1 MLHLTRLCT
10 FVCVMAVVA
19 AGRAAAQTPAAPS
32 LLQPAAGASGT
43 VPLTISWSSTLNP
56 GETSGGYNWQVSRSS
71 TFSTLV
77 LADSTSPAT
86 TQDVVSGLV
95 NGTYFWRVQAV
106 NAVGQ
111 SAWSQSRS
119 FTVTG
124 AGPGTPGT
132 PVLAPTRGYTT
143 FHPWEFI
150 HFDWS
155 AVPDAVTYRLEVSN
169 DPSFP
174 VGPVPE
180 GTQTFWNDNI
190 PTNSDG
196 YVHTMIG
203 NWFARVFA
211 VDADNPQEGVRSLPS
226 NVIQFSVFYNNPIG
240 PPPQLISPINNPTLT
255 LPVTLSWAHVPNPQA
270 MGYVLEI
277 ATDPGFSNIEF
288 FYNQYTEPTQV
299 MLSLTSG
306 PKFWRVLSQHGL
318 SSPTTNANT
327 DWSATG
333 RFTISSAPA
342 TPVSIT
348 IPGNEQPVEYSG
360 AERRVDIQLTAGVPP
375 GGATV
380 ALSSS
385 HPALAPLPATFSMPG
400 THAWARLPIRFGQV
414 TAPTL
419 ITLTATLNGV
429 SASSQFTLLP
439 PTLNNETLQ
448 PEVRATGGATMAGW
462 VDLEGGGLAGPAGFR
477 VNLSTNSPA
486 ATVPATVTIPA
497 GVSGT
502 GFQIQ
507 TSPVSSATT
516 VTVTATAAGVTNQW
530 QIFLTP
536 APAPTGF
543 FVRPISTTSGSQ
555 GVVTTA
561 TGLGQDQQVQ
571 VTSSHPSL
579 AAVPSTATVFAGS
592 GVGYFDIV
600 TSPVPEP
607 TEVTISVSGGGVTLS
622 RPLRLYPSLP
632 PLTSMTVSP
641 GSVVGG
647 ASATGTVSLGSA
659 APPAGV
665 YVNLWSNQP
674 NSASVP
680 ESVFIPGGATSA
692 SFEVRTFPSSPT
704 SVQLSAQVNGD
715 FQFSSIT
722 VNPSAPSAAL
732 SAVTVN
738 PTSVTGGSSSTGTVT
753 LSAAAPSGG
762 AVVSLS
768 DNSSAATVPGSV
780 TVAAG
785 TTSANFT
792 VTTGTVTTSTPV
804 TITGTYGGASR
815 TVTLTVNPAPPA
827 PPAAPTLV
835 SPANAATVAQPV
847 TFDWSDVAGA
857 ASYVIQIDNASSFTA
872 PLTFTQT
879 VTASQATITGL
890 PAQQLFWRVR
900 GVNSAGSAGAF
911 SSSRSITVQGAPST
925 PSLSSVAVSPT
936 SVVGGTGTTGTVTL
950 SAAAGSGGL
959 VVNLSSSNTA
969 VASVPPSVT
978 VASGATTAQF
988 AVTTNSVTSATTVT
1002 ITGTGGGATRTTT
1015 LTVNPQSS
1023 GTLPAPSLV
1032 APANDARFSPGQTI
1046 TFDWSDVAGA
1056 ATYTIQIDNSESFS
1070 APLTASQTTSSSQ
1083 FTTSTLPTT
1092 RMWWRVRANNSSG
1105 TPGAW
1110 STVRRVE
1117 VKN

>member
-1 MLHLTRLCT
+1 MTHLPRLCT
-10 FVCVMAVVA
+10 FVCVIAVMT

-32 LLQPAAGASGT
+32 LLQPSTGASVT

-56 GETSGGYNWQVSRSS
+56 SDTSGGYNWQVSRSS

-106 NAVGQ
+106 NAVDQ
-111 SAWSQSRS
+111 SAWSQARS
-119 FTVTG
+119 FNVTG

-169 DPSFP
+169 DPNFP
-174 VGPVPE
+174 VGASPVE
-180 GTQTFWNDNI
+180 SGIQTFWNDNI

-226 NVIQFSVFYNNPIG
+226 NVIEFSVFYDNPIG
-240 PPPQLISPINNPTLT
+240 PPPQLISPIDNPTLT
-255 LPVTLSWAHVPNPQA
+255 LPVTLAWAHVPNPQA

-299 MLSLTSG
+299 FVSLTSG

-385 HPALAPLPATFSMPG
+385 HPTLAPLPATFSMPG
-400 THAWARLPIRFGQV
+400 GQAWARLPIRFGQV
-414 TAPTL
+414 TVPTL

-429 SASSQFTLLP
+429 SASSQFTLRP

-448 PEVRATGGATMAGW
+448 PEVRATGGATMTGW
-462 VDLEGGGLAGPAGFR
+462 VDLEGGGLAGPTGFR

-486 ATVPATVTIPA
+486 ASVPATVTIPA

-502 GFQIQ
+502 GFSIQ

-516 VTVTATAAGVTNQW
+516 VTVTATAAGVTNAW

-536 APAPTGF
+536 APAPTSF

-561 TGLGQDQQVQ
+561 TGLGQDQLLQ
-571 VTSSHPSL
+571 VTSSRPSL
-579 AAVPSTATVFAGS
+579 AAVPSTVTVFAGS

-600 TSPVPEP
+600 TSPVAEP

-622 RPLRLYPSLP
+622 RPLRLYSSLP
-632 PLTSMTVSP
+632 PLTSLTVSP
-641 GSVVGG
+641 SSVVGG
-647 ASATGTVSLGSA
+647 ASATGTVRLGSP
-659 APPAGV
+659 APAAGV
-665 YVNLWSNQP
+665 YANLWSNLP
-674 NSASVP
+674 NTASVP

-692 SFEVRTFPSSPT
+692 SFEVRTFPSSTT
-704 SVQLSAQVNGD
+704 SVQLSAQLNGD

-722 VNPSAPSAAL
+722 VNPSAPSVAL

-738 PTSVTGGSSSTGTVT
+738 PTSVNGGSSTTGTVT
-753 LSAAAPSGG
+753 LSAGAPSGG

-785 TTSANFT
+785 ATSANFT
-792 VTTGTVTTSTPV
+792 VSTSTVTTATPV
-804 TITGTYGGASR
+804 TITGTYNGASR
-815 TVTLTVNPAPPA
+815 TVSLTVNPG

-835 SPANAATVAQPV
+835 SPANGATVTQPV
-847 TFDWSDVAGA
+847 TFDWNDVAGA
-857 ASYVIQIDNASSFTA
+857 ASYTIEIDNSSGFTA
-872 PLTFTQT
+872 PLTFTQSVT
-879 VTASQATITGL
+879 VSQAAITGL

-900 GVNSAGSAGAF
+900 AVNSAGTAGAF
-911 SSSRSITVQGAPST
+911 SSSRSITVQTASGS
-925 PSLSSVAVSPT
+925 PSLASVAVSPT
-936 SVVGGTGTTGTVTL
+936 SVVGGTGATATVTL
-950 SAAAGSGGL
+950 SAAAASGGL
-959 VVNLSSSNTA
+959 VVTLSSSNAT
-969 VASVPPSVT
+969 VASVPASVT
-978 VASGATTAQF
+978 VVAGATTAQF
-988 AVTTNSVTSATTVT
+988 AVTTTSVTSATTVT
-1002 ITGTGGGATRTTT
+1002 ITGTGGGATRTAT
-1015 LTVNPQSS
+1015 LTVNPQSG

-1032 APANDARFSPGQTI
+1032 APANDARFNPGQAI
-1046 TFDWSDVAGA
+1046 TFDWSNVTGA
-1056 ATYTIQIDNSESFS
+1056 ASYTIQIDNSETFS
-1070 APLTASQTTSSSQ
+1070 APFTVEQTTTSSQ

-1092 RMWWRVRANNSSG
+1092 RMWWRVRANSSSG